1 MSLPDHRNDWTTGRM
16 LLRSAWVKSG
26 LPNKYIGMLPQP
38 HPMAFAVF
46 KRLVSVQEQVRLSRL
61 RFMPQVWT
69 GGLFVFYTGEILRS
83 RLYMAV
89 EGIWE
94 EKTMQLLKDK
104 VRQEGIVLSEQVLK
118 VDSFLNHQMD
128 PVLMKEV
135 GKEFIRR
142 FEGENITRV
151 LTIESSG
158 IAPGIMTA
166 LELNVPLIFA
176 RKQKSLTLT
185 EDILVEKVYSFTKQE
200 TNEITVA
207 KKFMNPGDRVLIIDD
222 FLANGE
228 AAFGLARI
236 VEQVGAEVV
245 GIGIVIEKAF
255 QPGGRLLKEAGYRV
269 ESLVR
274 IGALSDGQVTFA
286 DEEGTN

>member
-1 MSLPDHRNDWTTGRM
+1 
-16 LLRSAWVKSG
+16 
-26 LPNKYIGMLPQP
+26 
-38 HPMAFAVF
+38 
-46 KRLVSVQEQVRLSRL
+46 
-61 RFMPQVWT
+61 
-69 GGLFVFYTGEILRS
+69 
-83 RLYMAV
+83 
-89 EGIWE
+89 
-94 EKTMQLLKDK
+94 MQLLRNK
-104 VRQEGIVLSEQVLK
+104 VIAEGIVLSNKVLK

-135 GKEFIRR
+135 GKEFTSR
-142 FEGENITRV
+142 FKDEAITRV

-176 RKQKSLTLT
+176 RKQKSLTLKH
-185 EDILVEKVYSFTKQE
+185 DIYVEKVYSFTKQE

-207 KKFMNPGDRVLIIDD
+207 KKFIDPNDRVLIIDD

-236 VEQVGAEVV
+236 VEQAGAKVV
-245 GIGIVIEKAF
+245 GIGIVIEKSF
-255 QPGGRLLKEAGYRV
+255 QPGRQLLLDAGYRV

-274 IGALSDGQVTFA
+274 VAALDNETVTFV
-286 DEEGTN
+286 EEEDIKEA

>member
-1 MSLPDHRNDWTTGRM
+1 
-16 LLRSAWVKSG
+16 
-26 LPNKYIGMLPQP
+26 
-38 HPMAFAVF
+38 
-46 KRLVSVQEQVRLSRL
+46 
-61 RFMPQVWT
+61 
-69 GGLFVFYTGEILRS
+69 
-83 RLYMAV
+83 
-89 EGIWE
+89 
-94 EKTMQLLKDK
+94 MQLLRNK
-104 VRQEGIVLSEQVLK
+104 VVAEGIVLSNKVLK

-135 GKEFIRR
+135 GKEFTSR
-142 FEGENITRV
+142 FKDEAITRV

-176 RKQKSLTLT
+176 RKQKSLTLKH
-185 EDILVEKVYSFTKQE
+185 DIYVEKVYSFTKQE

-207 KKFMNPGDRVLIIDD
+207 KKFIDPNDRVLIIDD

-236 VEQVGAEVV
+236 VEQAGAKVV
-245 GIGIVIEKAF
+245 GIGIVIEKSF
-255 QPGGRLLKEAGYRV
+255 QPGRQLLLDAGYRV

-274 IGALSDGQVTFA
+274 VAALENETVTFV
-286 DEEGTN
+286 EEEDINEA

>member
-1 MSLPDHRNDWTTGRM
+1 
-16 LLRSAWVKSG
+16 
-26 LPNKYIGMLPQP
+26 
-38 HPMAFAVF
+38 
-46 KRLVSVQEQVRLSRL
+46 
-61 RFMPQVWT
+61 
-69 GGLFVFYTGEILRS
+69 
-83 RLYMAV
+83 
-89 EGIWE
+89 
-94 EKTMQLLKDK
+94 MQLLKQK
-104 VRQEGIVLSEQVLK
+104 VLDEGIVLSNQVLK

-135 GKEFIRR
+135 GREFTRR
-142 FEGENITRV
+142 FAGEELNRV

-166 LELNVPLIFA
+166 LELEVPMIFA
-176 RKQKSLTLT
+176 RKQKSLTLRD
-185 EDILVEKVYSFTKQE
+185 DIFVEKVYSFTKQE

-207 KKFMNPGDRVLIIDD
+207 KKFIQPGDRVLIIDD

-236 VEQVGAEVV
+236 VEQAGATVA

-274 IGALSDGQVTFA
+274 VAALDDGKVTFA
-286 DEEGTN
+286 DQD